1 MGREK
6 SVARWR
12 RPCNADQHIFLVTQK
27 KIEQDD
33 PGFGDLYEIGT
44 VAHVLQV
51 LKIPGDTVRVL
62 VQGEYRARATQMLQT
77 APCMMARV
85 ESIPEEETPSIT
97 PRTEALLRQAIELF
111 GEYAELS
118 QRPMQDIMLHLLS
131 EKDPGSAAD
140 MTAQAASYDY
150 KEKMRVLSQLA
161 PVCRLET
168 ANRLL
173 ARELEVLRLEAQLQE
188 KTQQSIDKGQ
198 RDYYLREQ
206 LKVIRGELGEN
217 DEDAEIDEYRE
228 KIEKLHL
235 PQETD
240 EKLHKELRRLEKQPY
255 GSAEASVIRN
265 YLDVALELP
274 WNTRTRERADIRV
287 ARRILDED
295 HFGLE
300 KVKER
305 ILEILAVRQ
314 LAPELPGQIIC
325 LVGPPGVGKT
335 SIAISIARALN
346 RKLAR
351 ISLGGV
357 HDEAEI
363 RGHRKTYIGAM
374 PGRIMTGHAAGRRA
388 QSRCC
393 CSTRSTSSAAI
404 TAAIRRPRCSR
415 CSMRSR
421 TQGSGIIISRFRST

>member
-1 MGREK
+1 MNELILSERMPVLAMRGLVLFPQATMHFDVGREK
-6 SVARWR
+6 SVRALEAAM
-12 RPCNADQHIFLVTQK
+12 NADQHIFLVTQK

-77 APCMMARV
+77 VPCMMARV

-161 PVCRLET
+161 PVRRLET

-235 PQETD
+235 PQEAD
-240 EKLHKELRRLEKQPY
+240 EKLHKELQRLEKQPY
-255 GSAEASVIRN
+255 AS
-265 YLDVALELP
+265 P
-274 WNTRTRERADIRV
+274 
-287 ARRILDED
+287 
-295 HFGLE
+295 
-300 KVKER
+300 
-305 ILEILAVRQ
+305 
-314 LAPELPGQIIC
+314 
-325 LVGPPGVGKT
+325 
-335 SIAISIARALN
+335 
-346 RKLAR
+346 
-351 ISLGGV
+351 
-357 HDEAEI
+357 
-363 RGHRKTYIGAM
+363 
-374 PGRIMTGHAAGRRA
+374 AA
-388 QSRCC
+388 S
-393 CSTRSTSSAAI
+393 
-404 TAAIRRPRCSR
+404 
-415 CSMRSR
+415 SMR
-421 TQGSGIIISRFRST
+421 TISALRR